1 MTVLLSWC
9 PAAWALCW
17 NVRTMDAVVF
27 AFISFFFPHFSPS
40 LLFASFFFNHASV
53 SWFFCCAS
61 FIASSLTLSFL
72 QFSPFSCP
80 PLACVLGWFQDSWQ
94 RTTVVSVRFQYPHSI
109 STCRF
114 LSPWHPV
121 PHPTASLSS
130 PHFTLLA
137 T

>member
-27 AFISFFFPHFSPS
+27 AFISFFSHFSPS

-61 FIASSLTLSFL
+61 FIASSLTLSSNSLALLLPVCWDGSRTAGSVL
-72 QFSPFSCP
+72 QSSVSGFNIPIQS
-80 PLACVLGWFQDSWQ
+80 PLAVFSHPG
-94 RTTVVSVRFQYPHSI
+94 T
-109 STCRF
+109 
-114 LSPWHPV
+114 LS
-121 PHPTASLSS
+121 L
-130 PHFTLLA
+130 TLLLLFLHHISLY
-137 T
+137 